1 MSLPTQNG
9 KPGLAFIK
17 FSQDLSRQ
25 ASKASVTVQRFEE
38 AFKEVSSGIL
48 NLSPTIETDKVV
60 KHALMERMLYRDMHV
75 LLTAILR
82 LKKGLAT
89 SIRLLIQNGDAQLAT
104 NHHTMIDNSQDSR
117 DLSNARSDI
126 IESLDLLESLES
138 RLRLIDR

>member
-82 LKKGLAT
+82 LKKAWLHPSGY
-89 SIRLLIQNGDAQLAT
+89 
-104 NHHTMIDNSQDSR
+104 
-117 DLSNARSDI
+117 
-126 IESLDLLESLES
+126 
-138 RLRLIDR
+138 